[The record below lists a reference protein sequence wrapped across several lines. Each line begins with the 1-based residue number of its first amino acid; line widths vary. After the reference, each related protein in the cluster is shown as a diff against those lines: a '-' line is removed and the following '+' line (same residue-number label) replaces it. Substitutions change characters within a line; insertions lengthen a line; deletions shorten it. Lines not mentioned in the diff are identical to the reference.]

1 MESFIAVIVFFIIS
15 SFSFFIGTLMWKNRY
30 NEKLKKI
37 LKSSQ
42 KELEFY
48 ENNIKIIHKL
58 ENRMKEVNPEMEFDK
73 QNTDKWVK
81 KISQN
86 YSESKENN
94 R

>member
-1 MESFIAVIVFFIIS
+1 MGLIFFNATYINP
-15 SFSFFIGTLMWKNRY
+15 IGLAKDLVETQNKKDLL
-30 NEKLKKI
+30 KLPYVRRCFHTVNWV
-37 LKSSQ
+37 SM
-42 KELEFY
+42 
-48 ENNIKIIHKL
+48 L

-86 YSESKENN
+86 YRESKENN